1 MVAQLVG
8 ADKDEGV
15 NAFLQ
20 LVDARQSLQLAAT
33 AFALHWHGDDA
44 HGENAFLL
52 GHLGHHRSSTCSRAT
67 THTSGDKQH
76 LGIVVHQCLNLVT
89 AHFGS
94 FTADVGVVACTQ
106 LALAEVN
113 RGLHTALQQGL
124 VVGVAEYEVDALD
137 AFLHHVVD
145 GITTTAT
152 DTDDFDIV
160 GFLHVNRLEQLVLC
174 VWVHHVIFCHSV
186 SVF

>member
-1 MVAQLVG
+1 MVAQFVS
-8 ADKDEGV
+8 ADENEGV
-15 NAFLQ
+15 DAFLEF
-20 LVDARQSLQLAAT
+20 VDACQSLQLAAT
-33 AFALHWHGDDA
+33 AFAFHRHGDDA
-44 HGENAFLL
+44 HGEDAFLL
-52 GHLGHHRSSTCSRAT
+52 GHLGHHRSRTSSSAT

-76 LGIVVHQCLNLVT
+76 LGVVVHQCFNLVA
-89 AHFGS
+89 AHLSGFA
-94 FTADVGVVACTQ
+94 ADVGVVACTQ

-137 AFLHHVVD
+137 AFLPHVVD
-145 GITTTAT
+145 GIATTAT

-160 GFLHVNRLEQLVLC
+160 GLLHVNRLEQLVLG